1 VCVAC
6 KIASRSSTGHEVG
19 GIQAEVET
27 DSNLT
32 ILLLESRVLVPADVS
47 GSGVETLRF
56 AARFGQCRLSLP
68 CGIIL
73 ALGVVIKR

>member
-6 KIASRSSTGHEVG
+6 KFASRSSNEVV

-32 ILLLESRVLVPADVS
+32 ILFLESRVSVPTDVS
-47 GSGVETLRF
+47 GSGVESLRF

-68 CGIIL
+68 CGLIL

>member
-1 VCVAC
+1 MCVAC
-6 KIASRSSTGHEVG
+6 EIASRSSNEVG

-32 ILLLESRVLVPADVS
+32 ILLLESRVPVPTDVS
-47 GSGVETLRF
+47 GSGVEPMRY
-56 AARFGQCRLSLP
+56 AARFGQYRLSLP